1 MASPDQKDGGGA
13 QGSATPVAPKPRGS
27 YVEELHVALVVAL
40 VVICVALGIV
50 GWKLHP
56 GSNGFQPVPQDV
68 RVLVAGSGA
77 GGIETLTQTG
87 DSGATMKVSAFG
99 GGSHFVPL
107 RDSDEFTLLA
117 GPQAAGAA
125 AVQKGP
131 GITLDG
137 NPLRSASWAYIV
149 LNPGDAQPCAA
160 HAGYRSGS
168 VAYPLSRP
176 MPALVVPPL
185 KDVSSVGDTVLPPG
199 LCLHWDSA
207 APLNVSGPYLSARFP
222 PVRGMSKDV
231 PYTQEPQV
239 GDLGA
244 GSVRRVLSLHAGNTA
259 DFAIQSDPHPTVTV
273 PTSWAWAIKDTPQV
287 IQVAATNSSD
297 AQRENN
303 NAFYSGVLFGVVGGA
318 LISLITELVMPLHRR
333 RRSSVRSINGSV

>member
-13 QGSATPVAPKPRGS
+13 QRSAPATTPKLRGS

-56 GSNGFQPVPQDV
+56 DSNGFQPVPQDV

-77 GGIETLTQTG
+77 GGIETLTQTAG
-87 DSGATMKVSAFG
+87 SGATMKVSASAG
-99 GGSHFVPL
+99 GRGFVPL
-107 RDSDEFTLLA
+107 RDSDEFTLFA

-125 AVQKGP
+125 SVSRGS

-137 NPLRSASWAYIV
+137 KHLPSAAWAYIV
-149 LNPGDAQPCAA
+149 LNPGDAQPCSP
-160 HAGYRSGS
+160 HSGYRTGT
-168 VAYPLSRP
+168 VVYPFSPP

-185 KDVSSVGDTVLPPG
+185 KNLSSVGDSVPPPG
-199 LCLHWDSA
+199 LCVHWDSA

-222 PVRGMSKDV
+222 PLRGMSKDV

-244 GSVRRVLSLHAGNTA
+244 GSVRRVLYLNAGNTA
-259 DFAIQSDPHPTVTV
+259 DFAVQSDPHPTVTV

-333 RRSSVRSINGSV
+333 RRSESEV